1 MVHVKATMPRI
12 LVHMLESMTKIE
24 IGKYQKDCECMK
36 NLVGDRVVSCDEIE
50 DTSENASIN
59 LSGRISYWL
68 IAFILLA
75 IAYLLLLVVIVAKY
89 R

>member
-1 MVHVKATMPRI
+1 
-12 LVHMLESMTKIE
+12 
-24 IGKYQKDCECMK
+24 MK
-36 NLVGDRVVSCDEIE
+36 NLVGDLVVSCDEIG

-75 IAYLLLLVVIVAKY
+75 IAYLLLLVVIVVKY